1 MWDEEKQAWVNRWG
15 RDGKNKEVEQAWITE
30 VPLNAGGLPSFFFF
44 FLPAREFNRQNFIDV
59 DHDPRKIA
67 RDARKERIAK
77 NLKQQTQNIARA
89 AGNNPRQEKKQ
100 EIEKTLV
107 AARISTASM
116 GKFDK
121 KLEGEKK
128 VRGVKRKVRCILSS
142 FPCAT
147 NSFKK
152 SFTV

>member
-1 MWDEEKQAWVNRWG
+1 MLVCCR
-15 RDGKNKEVEQAWITE
+15 
-30 VPLNAGGLPSFFFF
+30 LFSFFLRFA
-44 FLPAREFNRQNFIDV
+44 LESNHQIFIDV

-100 EIEKTLV
+100 EIEKTLA

-128 VRGVKRKVRCILSS
+128 VRGVKRKVR
-142 FPCAT
+142 
-147 NSFKK
+147 
-152 SFTV
+152 

>member
-1 MWDEEKQAWVNRWG
+1 MLVCCR
-15 RDGKNKEVEQAWITE
+15 
-30 VPLNAGGLPSFFFF
+30 LF
-44 FLPAREFNRQNFIDV
+44 FLLRSAGEFNHQNFIDV

-100 EIEKTLV
+100 EIEKTLA
-107 AARISTASM
+107 AARISTASV
-116 GKFDK
+116 GKFDE

-128 VRGVKRKVRCILSS
+128 VRGVKRKVRCILFSCNN
-142 FPCAT
+142 F
-147 NSFKK
+147 NF
-152 SFTV
+152 

>member
-1 MWDEEKQAWVNRWG
+1 MWDEEKQEWVNRWG

-30 VPLNAGGLPSFFFF
+30 VPLNAGVLPSFF
-44 FLPAREFNRQNFIDV
+44 LLRSAREFNHQNFIDV

-67 RDARKERIAK
+67 REARKERIAK

-100 EIEKTLV
+100 EIEKTLA

-128 VRGVKRKVRCILSS
+128 VRGVKRKVRCILFSCNN
-142 FPCAT
+142 F
-147 NSFKK
+147 NFFKK
-152 SFTV
+152 LFAV

>member
-1 MWDEEKQAWVNRWG
+1 MLVCFC
-15 RDGKNKEVEQAWITE
+15 
-30 VPLNAGGLPSFFFF
+30 LSL
-44 FLPAREFNRQNFIDV
+44 FLLCSAREFNHRKSIDV

-100 EIEKTLV
+100 EIEKTLA

-128 VRGVKRKVRCILSS
+128 VRGVKRKVRCILFSCNN
-142 FPCAT
+142 F
-147 NSFKK
+147 NL
-152 SFTV
+152 